1 MAILGRNAPPIQVGD
16 RFLKVGNRLA
26 KVWEV
31 SRLWTTVDEIPH
43 ARLVSRGDTLAVSL
57 GTLNDPQF
65 FTPAPVTLPVD

>member
-1 MAILGRNAPPIQVGD
+1 MAILGRKAPPIQVGD
-16 RFLKVGNRLA
+16 RFIKAGNQLA

-65 FTPAPVTLPVD
+65 FTPAPVAVVME